1 MADRQTLMETNRSIR
16 TIKNELENL
25 LEKGVID
32 DDAYENIHS
41 MLPAEA
47 PLRGGGG
54 SAPARATPSQ
64 AASPA
69 APPPTEAMANMN
81 IGTQQQQQQQQQR
94 ASPSPAPPSYANSTG
109 GAAAP
114 PPGPPPPPSKPIL
127 AHARALYRYQAA
139 DSRDLSFERDDKI
152 AVHEYM
158 NADWWMGRNS
168 RTGAE
173 GIFPKTYVAV
183 EAAPP
188 PPQDRAAY
196 AAPQQ
201 PGYHNQPPTQQLWPP
216 PQQHQYA
223 PPQPQYGQPAG
234 PPPQQNPYNSDTPP
248 SAVANQ
254 QSAPADGQHK
264 DGAGKAKEYGE
275 KFGKKLGNAA
285 IFGAGATLGGNLVN
299 SIF

>member
-1 MADRQTLMETNRSIR
+1 MAPDRQTIMETNRSLR
-16 TIKNELENL
+16 TIKTELENL

-32 DDAYENIHS
+32 DDAYENIHAI
-41 MLPAEA
+41 LPAEA
-47 PLRGGGG
+47 PLRGAG
-54 SAPARATPSQ
+54 APARATPSQ
-64 AASPA
+64 AANPT
-69 APPPTEAMANMN
+69 APPPTEAMANLN
-81 IGTQQQQQQQQQR
+81 VRSQQSQN
-94 ASPSPAPPSYANSTG
+94 SSPAPPSYGASTG
-109 GAAAP
+109 GAAAAAP
-114 PPGPPPPPSKPIL
+114 PPGPPPPPGKPVL

-152 AVHEYM
+152 TVHEYM
-158 NADWWMGRNS
+158 NADWWMGRNG

-188 PPQDRAAY
+188 PPPQDRAAHE
-196 AAPQQ
+196 Q
-201 PGYHNQPPTQQLWPP
+201 PGYHNQPATQQLWPP
-216 PQQHQYA
+216 PQQQQQHQYA
-223 PPQPQYGQPAG
+223 PPQPQYGQPPG
-234 PPPQQNPYNSDTPP
+234 PPAQQNPYNSDTPP

-254 QSAPADGQHK
+254 GSSTEGQEGEQK
-264 DGAGKAKEYGE
+264 DGAGKAKQYGE